1 MNLLLTHVWYII
13 YIYIYIYIYCGCE
26 VIPSMVGEPDV
37 YTTLNECD
45 FTAVVTILQHSEK
58 RFYTGI
64 KLSSS

>member
-1 MNLLLTHVWYII
+1 
-13 YIYIYIYIYCGCE
+13 
-26 VIPSMVGEPDV
+26 MVGEPDV